1 MAEAIASE
9 VTGRRLRRWS
19 DEEKRAAVELS
30 LEPGASVKE
39 VAACF
44 GVSPALLY
52 AWRRELREADTVAGA
67 DAPLFLPAVVDP
79 AREAEAVP
87 VPPVPR
93 RLLSEALVAVTL
105 EVGGASVVIA
115 RGAEPALAAAVISAL
130 QGMR

>member
-1 MAEAIASE
+1 MAEAIVSE
-9 VTGRRLRRWS
+9 PKGERRRWS
-19 DEEKRAAVELS
+19 DDEKRAAVELS

-44 GVSPALLY
+44 GVSPAQLY
-52 AWRRELREADTVAGA
+52 AWRRELREGCAGA
-67 DAPLFLPAVVDP
+67 DAPLFLPAVVERAPEGDAAPP
-79 AREAEAVP
+79 A
-87 VPPVPR
+87 PR
-93 RLLSEALVAVTL
+93 WLMPEALVAVAL